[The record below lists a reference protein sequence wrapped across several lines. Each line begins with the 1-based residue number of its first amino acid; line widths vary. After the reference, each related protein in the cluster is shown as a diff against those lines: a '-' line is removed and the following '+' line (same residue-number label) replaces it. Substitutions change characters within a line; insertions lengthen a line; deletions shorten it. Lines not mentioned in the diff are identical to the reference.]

1 MQKRTVTLVAV
12 GGLLIAGVV
21 AYIVNNRGAD
31 IGAGEPKSAQTKA
44 ADAKTADAKSADA
57 KAAPKG
63 TDGKGDAKA
72 AGKGPPPAPVE
83 VVTLKPS
90 RVQEDLGA
98 VGTLRANQSVMLRT
112 EVTGRVETIG
122 FRDGQAVKRGQ
133 LLIGLDASFNEAEV
147 AQAKAELALAQ
158 SSLKRT
164 EDLAA
169 KNFVSSS
176 AQDQAESNVAVLQA
190 RLQLAQARLSKMRV
204 LAPFDGVVG
213 IRAVNVG
220 DVLRD
225 GTDIVNI
232 EDIRTLKV
240 DFRVPERFFTQMKV
254 GLPVEVAADALP
266 GTTYRGSIEA
276 INPRIDANGR
286 SLELR
291 ASLGNSDGRLRP
303 GMFARVRVV
312 VGDRPEAFMVPEE
325 AIVPQGDRF
334 FVFRVAADGRAQRVP
349 VRLGVRR
356 DGQVELLDNVQ
367 AGDRIIVAGMRVQR
381 DGQPVRVLG
390 DAPRGNGAAGG
401 AGVAGAPPADGK
413 TAPRKADGPGGAAA
427 AK

>member
-1 MQKRTVTLVAV
+1 
-12 GGLLIAGVV
+12 
-21 AYIVNNRGAD
+21 
-31 IGAGEPKSAQTKA
+31 
-44 ADAKTADAKSADA
+44 ADAKSADA

-334 FVFRVAADGRAQRVP
+334 FVFRVADGRAQRVP

-401 AGVAGAPPADGK
+401 AGVAGAPPADSK

>member
-21 AYIVNNRGAD
+21 AYTINNRETGA
-31 IGAGEPKSAQTKA
+31 GAGKAGEPKSAETKA
-44 ADAKTADAKSADA
+44 ADAT
-57 KAAPKG
+57 AAPKG
-63 TDGKGDAKA
+63 SDGKGDAKA

-122 FRDGQAVKRGQ
+122 FRDGQAVRRGQ
-133 LLIGLDASFNEAEV
+133 LLIGLDASLNEAEV

-158 SSLKRT
+158 SNLKRT

-169 KNFVSSS
+169 RNFVSSS
-176 AQDQAESNVAVLQA
+176 AQDQAESNVVVLQA

-204 LAPFDGVVG
+204 VAPFDGVAG

-232 EDIRTLKV
+232 EDISTLKA
-240 DFRVPERFFTQMKV
+240 DFRVPERFFTQLKV

-266 GTTYRGSIEA
+266 GATYRGSIEA

-334 FVFRVAADGRAQRVP
+334 FVFRVADGKAQRVP

-401 AGVAGAPPADGK
+401 AGAAGAPPADGK

>member
-44 ADAKTADAKSADA
+44 ADAKSADA

-63 TDGKGDAKA
+63 TDGKGDAKADAKA

-83 VVTLKPS
+83 VVTLKAS

-169 KNFVSSS
+169 RNFVSSS

-401 AGVAGAPPADGK
+401 AGAAGAPPADGK

>member
-1 MQKRTVTLVAV
+1 MQKRTVTLVAI

-21 AYIVNNRGAD
+21 AYIVNNRGTGT
-31 IGAGEPKSAQTKA
+31 GAGEPKSAQTKA
-44 ADAKTADAKSADA
+44 ADAKAADA
-57 KAAPKG
+57 KAADAKAAGKG
-63 TDGKGDAKA
+63 ADGKSDAKA

-90 RVQEDLGA
+90 QVQEELGA

-133 LLIGLDASFNEAEV
+133 LLIGLDASLNEAEV

-158 SSLKRT
+158 SNLKRT

-176 AQDQAESNVAVLQA
+176 AQDQAESNVAVLRA

-232 EDIRTLKV
+232 EDIRTLKA

-254 GLPVEVAADALP
+254 GLPVEVVTDALP

-334 FVFRVAADGRAQRVP
+334 FVFRVADGRAQRVP

>member
-44 ADAKTADAKSADA
+44 ADAKSADA

-334 FVFRVAADGRAQRVP
+334 FVFRVADGRAQRVP

-401 AGVAGAPPADGK
+401 AGAAGAPPADGK